1 MQTVT
6 PYLLYEDSA
15 AAIDFLVRAFS
26 FREKLRYAGED
37 GRVNHAELELGHGL
51 VFLGSPGG
59 DYRTPEQSGVMVHVY
74 VDDVDAHYARA
85 TAAGADVEGE
95 PVDQPY
101 GVRSYGVLDPE
112 GHQWWFVKP
121 L

>member
-1 MQTVT
+1 MTDEIPTDYPPLCQ
-6 PYLLYEDSA
+6 YIYYEDMA
-15 AAIDFLVRAFS
+15 AMI
-26 FREKLRYAGED
+26 
-37 GRVNHAELELGHGL
+37 
-51 VFLGSPGG
+51 
-59 DYRTPEQSGVMVHVY
+59 
-74 VDDVDAHYARA
+74 
-85 TAAGADVEGE
+85 DVEGQ